1 MITLEPGHRGDRVST
16 VEVTHAPF
24 ITLHALQA
32 FPPSALNRDDNN
44 AVKQIVYGG
53 STRVRVSSGAG
64 KRAIR
69 VAMRDA
75 AISGGHYGLRT
86 TRFPA
91 LTTEILVSQYGRASD
106 EAAVKVATVFG
117 ALKLKA
123 GKAGTTSA
131 PIFASPHFASATA
144 AAIDTDWDGIGTQAP
159 ENVTAVARAALDV
172 HNTVDLALFGRMLA
186 EIPGTR
192 VDGAAGVSHSFS
204 VDPACIEPDFWSSV
218 DDAAGQG
225 HTASSNLGESTLAA
239 PVLYRSAFLDR
250 RQLRF
255 NLSAAT
261 DPEQL
266 AAAAERSFVEWFVRA
281 VPMAKMRSSV
291 AFTLP
296 SLVVATCGDQV
307 LSGAAAFSAPISGTQ
322 VLTAAS
328 AALLSTLARADEVIG
343 DQVHVV
349 MSTDPRID
357 AILKGPHHTRLSEFI
372 DAIARQ

>member
-1 MITLEPGHRGDRVST
+1 VSP
-16 VEVTHAPF
+16 VEVAHAPF
-24 ITLHALQA
+24 VTLHALQA
-32 FPPSALNRDDNN
+32 FPPSALNSDDNH

-53 STRVRVSSGAG
+53 TTRVRVSSGAG

-91 LTTEILVSQYGRASD
+91 LITEILVSQYGRAAD
-106 EAAVKVATVFG
+106 EAAVKVATVFS
-117 ALKLKA
+117 ALRLKT

-131 PIFASPHFASATA
+131 PIFASPEFASSTA
-144 AAIDTDWDGIGTQAP
+144 AAIEADWDRIGTKVP
-159 ENVTAVARAALDV
+159 DDVTAVARAALDV

-204 VDPACIEPDFWSSV
+204 VDPACIEPDFWSTV
-218 DDAAGQG
+218 DDAAAPGD
-225 HTASSNLGESTLAA
+225 TASSNLGEATLAA

-250 RQLRF
+250 RQLRL
-255 NLSAAT
+255 NLSAAA
-261 DPEQL
+261 DAEQL
-266 AAAAERSFVEWFVRA
+266 VAAAERSFVEWFVRA
-281 VPMAKMRSSV
+281 VPMAKKRSSV

-322 VLTAAS
+322 VLAAAS
-328 AALLSTLARADEVIG
+328 AALLATLARADEVIG
-343 DQVHVV
+343 GQVHVV
-349 MSTDPRID
+349 LSTDPRID
-357 AILKGPHHTRLSEFI
+357 AVVGGPHFTRLSDFI
-372 DAIARQ
+372 DGIARQ